1 MFTRIKSNQVTH
13 RNGGTTYQLNTLL
26 DDLMSAPVTP
36 TGDYF
41 SVKAFGATGD
51 GTTNDSAAIQSCITA
66 AKAAGKSVFFPDGT
80 YVISS
85 LASQSGRI
93 FLIGTG
99 NSTLRGTFTYQDNT
113 FPVSADTNTPLTPSA
128 PYFHANGLN
137 FQAVAVGA
145 YGLQLFTN
153 EQGSF
158 ISTFSL
164 RECRFYGPKGLYAKH
179 MIGFELTNCEFNNV
193 IAGARYESCTNG
205 MHVACR
211 WQNQAESG
219 VWITRASDQTLRS
232 PGGENIKFAMCEWA
246 VCTYGVV
253 ADQHMW
259 MAMESCLLDYC
270 AVPLFLSG
278 SKFTKVSQTYFGAS
292 NTAVSRFSGTTGY
305 LAPVT
310 SGVAVYG
317 RPGGTPSGSR
327 TVGITAHNCEFIN
340 YVTGSINPIVSIDGY
355 INATYPLSA
364 EHVGFTDCLFYHST
378 THSAQTILYVTA
390 AQVVRVIG
398 NRFLS
403 YNLSS
408 TLVDAWRAPSCSG
421 YLGHSNEFLQCTQSS
436 APIGSTYETRIG
448 AYVQAGDPG
457 AVGAGSFWVTP

>member
-1 MFTRIKSNQVTH
+1 MLTRLKSNQVTH
-13 RNGGTTYQLNTLL
+13 VQPRTGAVTRQLDFALA
-26 DDLMSAPVTP
+26 DE
-36 TGDYF
+36 F
-41 SVKAFGATGD
+41 SVKDYGATGD
-51 GTTNDSAAIQSCITA
+51 GTTDDSAAIQAAITA
-66 AKAAGKSVFFPDGT
+66 AKAAGAGVFFPDGE

-85 LASQSGRI
+85 LGTQSGWV
-93 FLIGTG
+93 FLHGTG
-99 NSTLRGTFTYQDNT
+99 RATLKGTFTYQDNT

-137 FQAVAVGA
+137 FQSVAAGA

-179 MIGFELTNCEFNNV
+179 MIGFELANCEFNNV

-232 PGGENIKFAMCEWA
+232 PGGENIKFALCEWA
-246 VCTYGVV
+246 VCTYGIA

-259 MAMESCLLDYC
+259 LTMESCLLDYC

-278 SKFTKVSQTYFGAS
+278 SKYSKASQTYFGVS
-292 NTAVSRFSGTTGY
+292 NTAVTRFSATPGY
-305 LAPVT
+305 LAPNA

-327 TVGITAHNCEFIN
+327 TVGFTAHNCEFIS
-340 YVTGSINPIVSIDGY
+340 YIGGSNPLVVIDGY
-355 INATYPLSA
+355 INGTYPLSA
-364 EHVGFTDCLFYHST
+364 EQIAFYGCLFYMT
-378 THSAQTILYVTA
+378 AAHSAGTILYIKS
-390 AQVVRVIG
+390 AQVIHVIG

-403 YNLSS
+403 FNLSS
-408 TLVDAWRAPSCSG
+408 TLVDTWRAESCLG
-421 YLGHSNEFLQCTQSS
+421 FIGHSNDFRQCTQSNVQV
-436 APIGSTYETRIG
+436 GSSYEKPVG
-448 AYVQAGDPG
+448 GVYVQTAEPTVGIQPGDI
-457 AVGAGSFWVTP
+457 WVQP